1 MIIIK
6 IYTYNIY
13 HRSFLKFVQLLVL
26 ALKKKRFKSESQR
39 VRTIN

>member
-13 HRSFLKFVQLLVL
+13 YRSYLKFVQLLVL